1 MSGINNHHTDAD
13 DSIVDNFDPLILD
26 NRFTTTNGTNGTGTA
41 TMTMSTPLPTF
52 DAEKKKKPRKKRR
65 SNVTKKPPDAP
76 KRFKRYVLV
85 IYSIY
90 RYITLCLRN
99 TEHGNIMKIL
109 LLTSL
114 LYPTLSMLCRLF
126 ISLIFVS
133 STMFLSTVYIA
144 HLSFFPW
151 RNIKKSRQD

>member
-90 RYITLCLRN
+90 RHITLCLRN
-99 TEHGNIMKIL
+99 TEHGNITEIIL
-109 LLTSL
+109 LTTL
-114 LYPTLSMLCRLF
+114 LYPTLSRSVVSNALHACDTNDV
-126 ISLIFVS
+126 IFVA
-133 STMFLSTVYIA
+133 YIA
-144 HLSFFPW
+144 MTTANESINNH
-151 RNIKKSRQD
+151 